1 MFVLY
6 CYLPLIT
13 NIHLVVVQVIDV
25 LLIVVMMGDVVKE
38 ARVVAAPAT
47 DHCYRPLLPA
57 TVTID

>member
-6 CYLPLIT
+6 GYLPLIT

-38 ARVVAAPAT
+38 ACVVAAPAT
-47 DHCYRPLLPA
+47 ATVTNHCYRLL
-57 TVTID
+57 IL